1 MQTPKKRDN
10 RKMCKVVSREGIGIR
25 AAFMDGMLPASVRY
39 LNGARKRYGKSK
51 PLCDSEQ
58 RVLDGCLWMERLTGK
73 LRNNAAI
80 VAALANLPHA
90 ANASDWMMILCKRGL
105 VDFEDLTIRL
115 RESGRAKANQPA
127 TAPTIEELHSF
138 VVARKWGPYQRGLR
152 ALIDRYPGAYSR
164 AELGAAADM
173 ALESF
178 SLDHSIRSLLR
189 QGLIKYT
196 PEYRLIASAALFPAK
211 AMS

>member
-1 MQTPKKRDN
+1 MQPPKKRDN

-51 PLCDSEQ
+51 PLCDTEQ
-58 RVLDGCLWMERLTGK
+58 RILDGCLWMERLTGEP
-73 LRNNAAI
+73 RNNAAI

-105 VDFEDLTIRL
+105 VGFEDLAIRL
-115 RESGRAKANQPA
+115 RESGREKANQPA
-127 TAPTIEELHSF
+127 TAPTIEDLHRR
-138 VVARKWGPYQRGLR
+138 VLENNWGPYKRGLK
-152 ALIDRYPGAYSR
+152 ALIGCYPSAYTR
-164 AELGAAADM
+164 AEFAEAADIP
-173 ALESF
+173 AGSF
-178 SLDHSIRSLLR
+178 SLDHSIKSLLR
-189 QGLIKYT
+189 QRLVTYT
-196 PEYRLIASAALFPAK
+196 TDYRLIASAALFPAK